1 MTDVMARITAVF
13 IGLLLLAAVATLW
26 ITSHPGVR
34 GTEVQAEFD
43 DVYPLLPG
51 MHVRVDGAIAGSV
64 GSIDVT
70 DRGTALV
77 TLQLN
82 EGTSPPRADATA
94 AIRQQDITGDSYVAL
109 EPGDS
114 DQPLGDKVIPRDR
127 TIVAPRFDDLLN
139 SFDQPVRQGLK
150 LLLVELGKA
159 LENRGEDLNAAV
171 LELRPGLEAANEALA
186 EVRSQNAA
194 LRGLVGDA
202 ENVTG
207 QLASHSRELGSLID
221 SLSTTLQVT
230 AERRQPL
237 DAALDRLPET
247 NDAAHRTL
255 GKLADLAVAS
265 EPLARSLAAS
275 APDLRTNLTL
285 FKPFLEDA
293 RVISEH
299 LGPSLDLLQRLFVA
313 SLPTLRAAPSRVL
326 TAPLDIASASGALL
340 NALLGQKQL
349 QKALFSADGYGH
361 GDRAGDDVGLGALG
375 VESGDQLGYSGN
387 DPYRDFIRADTVLTC
402 ESFGLPVRPG
412 CLASVLR
419 SPSRGA
425 GQAQQPE
432 SSHDHHGGGAGG
444 GEAPPPVE
452 SAPPE
457 QGGSPGHGL
466 PENLQDILDQAT
478 GNVDDVLNQINA
490 QAGGPGSGAN
500 TQGAVDDLLDL
511 LFGS

>member
-13 IGLLLLAAVATLW
+13 IGFLLLAAVATLW

-34 GTEVQAEFD
+34 GTEVRAEFD

-64 GSIDVT
+64 GEIEVT

-77 TLQLN
+77 SLQLN
-82 EGTSPPRADATA
+82 EGTSPPSADATA

-109 EPGDS
+109 EPGDA
-114 DQPLGDKVIPRDR
+114 DEPLGDTVIPRDR

-159 LENRGEDLNAAV
+159 LEDRGEDLNAAV

-186 EVRSQNAA
+186 EVRSQNTA
-194 LRGLVGDA
+194 LRSLVGDA

-207 QLASHSRELGSLID
+207 QLASHSRQLESLID

-230 AERRQPL
+230 AERAEPL
-237 DAALDRLPET
+237 DAALERLPQTTE
-247 NDAAHRTL
+247 AAHRTL

-265 EPLARSLAAS
+265 KPLARSLAAS
-275 APDLRTNLTL
+275 APDLRTSLTL
-285 FKPFLEDA
+285 FKPFLEDS

-299 LGPSLDLLQRLFVA
+299 LGPSLDLIQHLFVA

-340 NALLGQKQL
+340 NALLGEKQL
-349 QKALFSADGYGH
+349 QRALFSADGYGH
-361 GDRAGDDVGLGALG
+361 GEKAADDVGLGALG
-375 VESGDQLGYSGN
+375 VERGDLAGYDGN
-387 DPYRDFIRADTVLTC
+387 DPYRDFLRADTVLTC
-402 ESFGLPVRPG
+402 ESFGVPIRPG

-419 SPSRGA
+419 APARA
-425 GQAQQPE
+425 PAHAPQPE
-432 SSHDHHGGGAGG
+432 HGADHGGGAGG
-444 GEAPPPVE
+444 GGGEAP
-452 SAPPE
+452 APEPSE
-457 QGGSPGHGL
+457 PAQGGESGGGHL
-466 PENLQDILDQAT
+466 PQNLQDILDQAT
-478 GNVDDVLNQINA
+478 GNVDDLLDQLN
-490 QAGGPGSGAN
+490 GPADGSAAN
-500 TQGAVDDLLDL
+500 TNGAVNDLLDL
-511 LFGS
+511 LFGP